1 MLILHLLVYLVVP
14 YQMEKLFSVKL
25 HKANALQLMSFKG
38 NMKKIVMMAT
48 PQQELCLEML
58 ETVLVNAF

>member
-1 MLILHLLVYLVVP
+1 
-14 YQMEKLFSVKL
+14 MEKLFSVKL